1 MEHTWDIISDIIL
14 GVSIIILGVF
24 AILGLIQLIKK
35 RSLKKV
41 DRPLLAMFVPV
52 GLDAIT
58 YLIFEKFLVLNTR
71 PNGSGEPSFPST
83 HVLIVSTIFF
93 CVAIMLPYYIKSK
106 LACAL
111 IYVFMAVFIVL
122 VVAGRL
128 ISNMHW
134 PTDVIGSLVFST
146 VYAFIYYLIIRR
158 KNHA

>member
-14 GVSIIILGVF
+14 AAAIIVLAVF
-24 AILGLIQLIKK
+24 AVLGLIQLIKN

-41 DRPLLAMFVPV
+41 DRPLLAMFAPI

-58 YLIFEKFLVLNTR
+58 YLIFEKIIVLNTR

-83 HVLIVSTIFF
+83 HVLIVTTIFF

-111 IYVFMAVFIVL
+111 IYVLMAIFIIL
-122 VVAGRL
+122 VIAGRL

-134 PTDVIGSLVFST
+134 PTDAIGSLVFST